1 NYGRRLKALKGLT
14 PYEFICKQ
22 WTSEP
27 ERFKVDP
34 IHLMPGLNT
43 YVAARCIRCASP
55 VRIGCSASAWP
66 RRWA

>member
-43 YVAARCIRCASP
+43 SASP
-55 VRIGCSASAWP
+55 AVDGTP
-66 RRWA
+66 RFIWLPQMLEQPSPLD